1 MLECL
6 DHSCFSS
13 FRSAPVALRA
23 LPALPLAMFRVEEIG
38 LKCRVCRAA
47 EVTEARETHLLSM
60 SFTWIFNG
68 FYWILMD
75 FGAL

>member
-1 MLECL
+1 MPEVP
-6 DHSCFSS
+6 
-13 FRSAPVALRA
+13 R
-23 LPALPLAMFRVEEIG
+23 LAGDCYREPEW
-38 LKCRVCRAA
+38 VCRAA